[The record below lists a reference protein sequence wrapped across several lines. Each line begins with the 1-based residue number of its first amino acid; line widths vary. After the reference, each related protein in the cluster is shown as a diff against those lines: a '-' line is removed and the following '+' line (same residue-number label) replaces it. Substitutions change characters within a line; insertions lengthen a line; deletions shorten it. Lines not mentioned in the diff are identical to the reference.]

1 MMYEGL
7 GKTSIN
13 TSNTAESDKL
23 VKEMNQQFLMRTI
36 DIKNQSDD
44 LARKN
49 SELQGQLRQL
59 EVH

>member
-1 MMYEGL
+1 MMYEGM
-7 GKTSIN
+7 GKVCMN
-13 TSNTAESDKL
+13 TSKTADSDKL
-23 VKEMNQQFLMRTI
+23 VKEMNQQFLLRTI

-59 EVH
+59 EVN

>member
-7 GKTSIN
+7 GKTSMN